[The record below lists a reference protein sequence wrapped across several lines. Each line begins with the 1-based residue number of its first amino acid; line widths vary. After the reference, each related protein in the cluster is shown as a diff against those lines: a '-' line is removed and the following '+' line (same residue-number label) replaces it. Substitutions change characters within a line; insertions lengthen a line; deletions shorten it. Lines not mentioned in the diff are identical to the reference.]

1 MPPIQRL
8 EFTDELTRHLRT
20 IAVQHPRV
28 VGIEQGIFDARKPR
42 ALAAL
47 DDDGVLAVDDVED
60 GHAVDRRGGVGLGDG
75 VDHVVGADDQ

>member
-8 EFTDELTRHLRT
+8 QLADELIRHLRP

-28 VGIEQGIFDARKPR
+28 VGIEQRILDAREPR

-47 DDDGVLAVDDVED
+47 DDDGVL
-60 GHAVDRRGGVGLGDG
+60 
-75 VDHVVGADDQ
+75 

>member
-8 EFTDELTRHLRT
+8 QFAHKLIRHLRP
-20 IAVQHPRV
+20 IAVQHPGV
-28 VGIEQGIFDARKPR
+28 VRIEQRILDPREPR

>member
-8 EFTDELTRHLRT
+8 QLADELIRHVRT
-20 IAVQHPRV
+20 IAIQHPGI
-28 VGIEQGIFDARKPR
+28 VGVEQRILDTREPR
-42 ALAAL
+42 ALAAF